1 MEVEIADYLAKA
13 AQGEMSDSASTK
25 VRSMISMIN
34 DMERIGDI
42 CYQLSITVERK
53 NEQKAYFT
61 PELRTSL
68 EEMIVEVQ
76 KAMSIMNSNLNSDY
90 KQVSMVGANEA
101 ETIINNMRNKLRKE
115 YLTKIEKGEFKIQ
128 TGMIYNNMI
137 HSLEKVGDHIHNIT
151 EAIVGN

>member
-1 MEVEIADYLAKA
+1 
-13 AQGEMSDSASTK
+13 
-25 VRSMISMIN
+25 
-34 DMERIGDI
+34 
-42 CYQLSITVERK
+42 
-53 NEQKAYFT
+53 
-61 PELRTSL
+61 
-68 EEMIVEVQ
+68 MIVEVQ